1 MSASPTQTRSG
12 PTPGLLESYLEKKS
26 IRTLMNVLE
35 LYQFGREAI
44 VPSNAGRAVYAPYFR
59 DDTAAAGIIDESVAL
74 NLSGMSALTVSGNM
88 SEYVKGFGFGRLL
101 LATKAISLIEEG
113 TAQLMNAV
121 GRSWEDN
128 ILGAISNADALS
140 AASWV
145 AGDRVTAYNNVL
157 NTTIMKASAF
167 SKAAAILENKFN
179 VGYTEFGGAF
189 GAVVSPVHADHLR
202 VNINTGTTSG
212 MARNINFESQ
222 SMGRT
227 GVYKNNVLGNLF
239 NVRISVSQHSALSL
253 TQGTNG
259 MSTNAAQSTGR
270 QAMVF
275 APESFFVA
283 PLEAARPEIILHGL
297 GSAGSSDPANRLA
310 SLTAYGVFDA
320 FTNDTIRADRLV
332 AIVAGTTDPSSGIG

>member
-12 PTPGLLESYLEKKS
+12 PTPGLLEQYLEKKA
-26 IRTLMNVLE
+26 IRTLLNVLE

-44 VPSNAGRAVYAPYFR
+44 VPSNAGRAVFAPYFR
-59 DDTAAAGIIDESVAL
+59 DDSAAAGVIDESVGL
-74 NLSGMSALTVSGNM
+74 TLSGMSALTVSGNM

-113 TAQLMNAV
+113 TGQLMNSV
-121 GRSWEDN
+121 GRAWENN
-128 ILGAISNADALS
+128 ILGAISNCDALS
-140 AASWV
+140 AAAWL
-145 AGDRVTAYNNVL
+145 AGDRVTAYGSVL

-167 SKAAAILENKFN
+167 SKAAAILEGNLN

-189 GAVVSPVHADHLR
+189 GAVVSPIHADHIR
-202 VNINTGTTSG
+202 VNINVGTNSG
-212 MARNINFESQ
+212 MARNLNFESQ

-239 NVRISVSQHSALSL
+239 NCRISVSAHSAKSVAF
-253 TQGTNG
+253 NVSG
-259 MSTNAAQSTGR
+259 MSNVSTQSTGR

-297 GSAGSSDPANRLA
+297 GSAGSADPANRLA

-320 FTNDTIRADRLV
+320 FTNDTIRASRLV
-332 AIVAGTTDPSSGIG
+332 AIVAGTTDPSLLG